1 MQVAVCCQWF
11 PIMFWLEPSFLTR
24 SGVCSRVWSDNIT
37 FELETTTTCGG
48 VWFINNWDVRHIV
61 VRLEDLLSLV
71 PGNVNDPR
79 RTIPV
84 TIRPTSDHPNVQP
97 VSCPQGYASWIFR
110 RKLNSDG
117 KLSSTNHLEDLL
129 CVVVNTTCK
138 NSALSHTESVGWF
151 VLQIKSLVARSI
163 VVLVVATC
171 RIRFY

>member
-1 MQVAVCCQWF
+1 MADR
-11 PIMFWLEPSFLTR
+11 IHT
-24 SGVCSRVWSDNIT
+24 GVCSRVWSDNIT

-48 VWFINNWDVRHIV
+48 VWFINNWDVQHIV

-79 RTIPV
+79 RTISV

-97 VSCPQGYASWIFR
+97 VSCPQGYMSQMFG
-110 RKLNSDG
+110 RKLDSDG
-117 KLSSTNHLEDLL
+117 KLSASNRREHLLS
-129 CVVVNTTCK
+129 VVNATCQ
-138 NSALSHTESVGWF
+138 NSLLSHTVSVGWF

-171 RIRFY
+171 QIRFY